1 MGLKLFLQYFWRD
14 FRKQKKRAALTVA
27 AIVWGTFSIL
37 MLLAFGEG
45 LKDQLGKNQR
55 SLGENIFIIWGGQT
69 SIPYKGLP
77 RGRRISFRP
86 EDLELVRKSVP
97 EIARL
102 GAEYSNWGVDV
113 VNGKKVF
120 AQHVTGEYPSYEL
133 MRTQYPESGGRYLN
147 DEDMELKRRVVF
159 LGYDL
164 NKKLFDDEPS
174 IGKTVFISRVPFTVV
189 GVGQNKQQ
197 MGMYGGPD
205 VEKATMPA
213 TTYQSI
219 FGDKY
224 LDNLVI
230 QPTDEQS
237 SEYVKSRL
245 YQVLGTKHQF
255 DPTDKQALSI
265 WDTIESQREF
275 GKMMLGMQ
283 IFMGIL
289 GGLTL
294 LIAGVGVANIMYVVI
309 KERTKEIGIKMAL
322 GAKPKTIH
330 NQFLLEALLICFSGG
345 AIGIFISQLVCDL
358 ASIIPRDP
366 KSSMAWLGN
375 PTISLPI
382 GLITVFILAIVG
394 LTAGYFPARRAARLN
409 PAETLRYE

>member
-1 MGLKLFLQYFWRD
+1 MTLKLFLQYFWRD
-14 FRKQKKRAALTVA
+14 FRKQKKRATLTVA

-55 SLGENIFIIWGGQT
+55 SLGECIIIVWPGQT

-77 RGRRISFRP
+77 RGRRIHFRP
-86 EDLELVRKSVP
+86 EDVELIKKSIP
-97 EIARL
+97 EIWRV

-113 VNGKKVF
+113 VNGKRVF
-120 AQHVTGEYPSYEL
+120 SQHVTGEYPTYEF
-133 MRTQYPESGGRYLN
+133 MRVQYAERGGRYLN
-147 DEDMELKRRVVF
+147 DTDMEFKRRVVF
-159 LGYDL
+159 LGYEL
-164 NKKLFDDEPS
+164 NKKLFGDEPS
-174 IGKTVFISRVPFTVV
+174 VGQTVFIARIPFTVI

-230 QPTDEQS
+230 QPRDAETAEL
-237 SEYVKSRL
+237 VKSRL
-245 YQVLGTKHQF
+245 YQVLGAKNQF
-255 DPTDKQALSI
+255 DPADKQALSI
-265 WDTIESQREF
+265 WDTIENQKDFS
-275 GKMMLGMQ
+275 KMMLGMQ

-322 GAKPKTIH
+322 GAKPQTIH

-345 AIGIFISQLVCDL
+345 AIGIFISQLICDL
-358 ASIIPRDP
+358 ASVVPRDP
-366 KSSMAWLGN
+366 TSSMSWLGN

-382 GLITVFILAIVG
+382 GLITVVILAIIG

>member
-14 FRKQKKRAALTVA
+14 FRKQKKRATLTVA

-120 AQHVTGEYPSYEL
+120 SQHVTGEYPSYEL
-133 MRTQYPESGGRYLN
+133 MRTQYAESGGRYLN

-159 LGYDL
+159 LGHDL

-230 QPTDEQS
+230 QPKDEQS
-237 SEYVKSRL
+237 SEFVKSRL
-245 YQVLGTKHQF
+245 YQVLGAKHQF
-255 DPTDKQALSI
+255 DPTGKQALSI
-265 WDTIESQREF
+265 WDTIEGQREF

-366 KSSMAWLGN
+366 KS
-375 PTISLPI
+375 
-382 GLITVFILAIVG
+382 
-394 LTAGYFPARRAARLN
+394 
-409 PAETLRYE
+409 

>member
-14 FRKQKKRAALTVA
+14 FRKQKKRATLTVA

-45 LKDQLGKNQR
+45 LRAQLGKNQR
-55 SLGENIFIIWGGQT
+55 SLGECILIIWPGQT

-77 RGRRISFRP
+77 RGRRIHFLP
-86 EDLELVRKSVP
+86 EDIELIRKSIP

-102 GAEYSNWGVDV
+102 GGEYSNWGIDV
-113 VNGKKVF
+113 VYGKKVF
-120 AQHVTGEYPSYEL
+120 SQHVTGEYPPYEV
-133 MRTQYPESGGRYLN
+133 MRTQYSEGGGRYLN
-147 DEDMELKRRVVF
+147 DTDMEFKRRVVF
-159 LGYDL
+159 LGYEL
-164 NKKLFDDEPS
+164 NKKLFGDEPS
-174 IGKTVFISRVPFTVV
+174 VGKTVFISRIPFTVV

-197 MGMYGGPD
+197 MGMYSGPD

-230 QPTDEQS
+230 QPKDEQA
-237 SEYVKSRL
+237 SEFVKSRL
-245 YQVLGTKHQF
+245 YQVLGAKAQF

-265 WDTIESQREF
+265 WDTIEGQREF

-366 KSSMAWLGN
+366 QSSMSWLGN

-382 GLITVFILAIVG
+382 GLVTVFILAIVG

>member
-14 FRKQKKRAALTVA
+14 FRKQKKRATLTVA

-45 LKDQLGKNQR
+45 LKDQLDKNRR

-77 RGRRISFRP
+77 RGRRITFRP
-86 EDLELVRKSVP
+86 DDLDLISKSIP
-97 EIARL
+97 EIASL
-102 GAEYSNWGVDV
+102 GGEYSNWGIDV
-113 VNGKKVF
+113 VYGKKVLS
-120 AQHVTGEYPSYEL
+120 QHVTGECPSYEL

-147 DEDMELKRRVVF
+147 DSDMELKRRVVF
-159 LGYDL
+159 LGYEL
-164 NKKLFDDEPS
+164 NKKLFGDESPVGKS
-174 IGKTVFISRVPFTVV
+174 IFIARIPFTVI
-189 GVGQNKQQ
+189 GVGQTKQQ

-205 VEKATMPA
+205 VEKATIPA

-230 QPTDEQS
+230 QPKDEQS

-245 YQVLGTKHQF
+245 YQVLSTKHQF

-265 WDTIESQREF
+265 WDTIEGRREM

-366 KSSMAWLGN
+366 KSSMSWLGN

-394 LTAGYFPARRAARLN
+394 LTAGYFPARRAASLN